1 MPNWAAFFV
10 SPIDFTQAALV
21 VDACTSGRLRV
32 GVGSNGIQPYFGKNA
47 STHACASR
55 SVTL

>member
-1 MPNWAAFFV
+1 MPNWVAFFV
-10 SPIDFTQAALV
+10 SPIECTQLALV
-21 VDACTSGRLRV
+21 VEACTSGRLRV

-47 STHACASR
+47 STQACASR

>member
-1 MPNWAAFFV
+1 MPNWPAFFW
-10 SPIDFTQAALV
+10 SPIDLTQPALV
-21 VDACTSGRLRV
+21 VDACTSGRFRV
-32 GVGSNGIQPYFGKNA
+32 GVGSNGIQPYFGKYA